1 MPSKLKDIKP
11 LVIGMGL
18 AGNRHLEAQLSLGIK
33 TGVYNI
39 NPEKTKPLRKNPN
52 VIVFDNLKEALDWF
66 NLVHVCT
73 PDDKHTEYVA
83 LALKLGKAVLCEKPL
98 TTRLKEALYLQD
110 LAHKHS
116 AILIVGQN
124 YRLTPTFMESRKR
137 VSEGELGAITDIQT
151 TYLHDMTEYRLGN
164 KWRKN
169 QDFLYVD
176 GSHAVDLACWIIND
190 RVVSVQAATGNKI
203 RSEYESQER
212 YHIILKFAS
221 GILGHIKL
229 DASSARPINGTDLII
244 DGEKG
249 QLVSHNKIDNLL
261 FYKKGD
267 KKPKSIKLPNN
278 KTLTTALEVKIVN
291 EYLLGKRNSHWP
303 LPQVDEA
310 VHTIK
315 VLDAIQKAVS
325 LGSTVSLG

>member
-1 MPSKLKDIKP
+1 MINKLKDIKP

-39 NPEKTKPLRKNPN
+39 NPEKTKSLKKNPN
-52 VIVFDNLKEALDWF
+52 VIVFDDLKEALDWL
-66 NLVHVCT
+66 NLVHVCA
-73 PDDKHTEYVA
+73 PDNKHTKFAA

-98 TTRLKEALYLQD
+98 TTSLKEALYLQD
-110 LAHKHS
+110 LAHKHN
-116 AILIVGQN
+116 ATLIVGQN

-137 VSEGELGAITDIQT
+137 VLEGKLGTITGIQT
-151 TYLHDMTEYRLGN
+151 TYLHDMTEYRLEN
-164 KWRKN
+164 KWRKS

-176 GSHAVDLACWIIND
+176 GSHAVDLAYWVIND
-190 RVVSVQAATGNKI
+190 KVVSVQAASGSKI
-203 RSEYESQER
+203 RKEYESQER

-244 DGEKG
+244 DGEFG
-249 QLVSHNKIDNLL
+249 QLVSHNKVDKLL
-261 FYKKGD
+261 VYKKGD
-267 KKPKSIKLPNN
+267 KTSKSIQLLNN

-291 EYLLGKRNSHWP
+291 DYLLGKLDSPWP
-303 LPQVDEA
+303 LPKVDEA
-310 VHTIK
+310 IHTIR
-315 VLDAIQKAVS
+315 VLDAVEKAVS
-325 LGSTVSLG
+325 SGTQISL